1 MIVNQKK
8 ARTASSDEIKGN
20 HSDAGGFGSCGT
32 PRSFGRFTDQ
42 HCKGS
47 ARAINKAWGESFV
60 LTLEI
65 FHFLR
70 KKILNV
76 FY

>member
-8 ARTASSDEIKGN
+8 ARTASSDEMKGN

-47 ARAINKAWGESFV
+47 ARAINKAWSEEICSNSG
-60 LTLEI
+60 TLLCLE
-65 FHFLR
+65 